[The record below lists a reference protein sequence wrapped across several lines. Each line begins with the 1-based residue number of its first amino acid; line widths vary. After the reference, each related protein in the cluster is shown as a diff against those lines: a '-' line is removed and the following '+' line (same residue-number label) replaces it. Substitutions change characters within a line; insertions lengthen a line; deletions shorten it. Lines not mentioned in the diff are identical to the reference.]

1 MNVCPVVSH
10 FFATP
15 WAVSYQPP
23 LPIGFSRQEYW
34 SGLPSLPPGDLPN
47 SQMNQNCIFCI
58 SCFGRWVLT
67 TEPPQHNEGC
77 IQQALSQYHAQNVN
91 SENPFLQFKNKTRL
105 PPFTT
110 FVQHSTGSLKQNN
123 QAKKRIK
130 RHPVGK
136 EKVKL
141 LLFADDM
148 IFLTEYP
155 KESIKQT
162 NKQTKKTCQ
171 N

>member
-1 MNVCPVVSH
+1 MVISIDAKKAFDKIKHSFTKRKNQTLNKVGIEGICMNVCSVVSH

-91 SENPFLQFKNKTRL
+91 SENPFL
-105 PPFTT
+105 
-110 FVQHSTGSLKQNN
+110 
-123 QAKKRIK
+123 
-130 RHPVGK
+130 
-136 EKVKL
+136 
-141 LLFADDM
+141 
-148 IFLTEYP
+148 
-155 KESIKQT
+155 
-162 NKQTKKTCQ
+162 
-171 N
+171 